1 MSAFKHSPH
10 YQKWFEDV
18 EQYWEEI
25 TYYDQLEEQY
35 FRKHR
40 SKRSDGKTRIS
51 DHSSQDDTEESWG
64 QEKVHSQR
72 S

>member
-1 MSAFKHSPH
+1 MSTFKHSPH

-25 TYYDQLEEQY
+25 AYYDHLEEQY
-35 FRKHR
+35 FRKHGLE
-40 SKRSDGKTRIS
+40 RSDGKTRS
-51 DHSSQDDTEESWG
+51 TNRPPQDDTEESWG